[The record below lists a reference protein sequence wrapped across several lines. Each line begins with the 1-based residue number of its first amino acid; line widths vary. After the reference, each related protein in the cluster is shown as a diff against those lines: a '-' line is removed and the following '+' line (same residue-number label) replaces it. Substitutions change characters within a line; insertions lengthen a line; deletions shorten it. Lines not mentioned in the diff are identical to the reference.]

1 MRRTVCVCVLLLL
14 LLLRL
19 QYCVFCLMGLLFL
32 CARLSCCATL
42 RRGALMQGIS
52 PLQTEQMETARW
64 ATHGTAGWHGVTH
77 LTRVL
82 RQVYG
87 DRASWVES
95 ELG

>member
-1 MRRTVCVCVLLLL
+1 MVYVCVLLW
-14 LLLRL
+14 LLRRRPPRRRL
-19 QYCVFCLMGLLFL
+19 RVFCLIVLLFL
-32 CARLSCCATL
+32 CARLGCCAKL

-52 PLQTEQMETARW
+52 PLQTELMETARW

-82 RQVYG
+82 RQVYR